1 MPNWCT
7 NELIIEGKP
16 KDLSKLMKQVE
27 ITASEETDEH
37 NKSLFS
43 CHRIIPRPAI
53 ADKDWYEWNIANW
66 GSKWDTNDP
75 CLNNSDWEEGII
87 RYSFST
93 AWSPINSV
101 IEALAKQNPKVTITY
116 NYWEGGSDFWGE
128 LELKKGE
135 VTSFDEG
142 CLSDA
147 GCERLEYLM
156 GDHHNC
162 SECWNEMECQG
173 EATPQICE
181 ECDKEQSEADLE
193 LWEGEAHGRERSILT
208 VVSSV

>member
-1 MPNWCT
+1 MPNWCS

-16 KDLSKLMKQVE
+16 KELSKLMKQVE
-27 ITASEETDEH
+27 ITTSEETDEH

-43 CHRIIPRPAI
+43 CHRIIPRPAS
-53 ADKDWYEWNIANW
+53 ASNDWYDWNITNW

-101 IEALAKQNPKVTITY
+101 IEELAKQNPKVTITY

-128 LELKKGE
+128 MELKKGA

-156 GDHHNC
+156 GDHHQC
-162 SECWNEMECQG
+162 QECWEGIECQG
-173 EATPQICE
+173 EATLQLCE
-181 ECDKEQSEADLE
+181 ECNIEQSEADIE
-193 LWEGEAHGRERSILT
+193 LWEGDTNANTGSEPIA
-208 VVSSV
+208 VV